1 MDGHPIRGL
10 ISLLALLVLNALVAA
25 AEEAFGNIN
34 ESNVEHRAQ
43 GGERKAMRLKGLLDT
58 PHRYRNVI
66 EITVTSMSLLAGMMY
81 AFSLYGWIRRLI
93 LPALSAGEEAA
104 ALPVAAAMVLVTV
117 LLVYLMVLFGILV
130 PKKIAER
137 IGEGAAYWLAPFI
150 LVLYRLLSP
159 IVFLLEKNSNFLLC
173 LFGLKKARAGENVTE
188 EEIISIV
195 NEGHEQGVLEAE
207 EAEMISNIIEF
218 DEKEVKDVMTHR
230 KRMIAISADT
240 SIEDAMNFML
250 SAPFSRFPLYGENVD
265 DIIGVLHLKDV
276 MNFYTNA
283 KHRKRPLVEV
293 AREPYFVPDTQ
304 DLDVLFRAMQAK
316 KIHMAIVADEYGQTA
331 GLVTMEDILEEIVGD
346 IQDEYDKEEE
356 LIRKENEVTFVVSG
370 AVTLEELSEETG
382 IQIRKEEEETF
393 DTLNG
398 LLVSLLDHIP
408 QDDEV
413 FSVEYEGFR
422 FDSVA
427 IRERV
432 IRRVR
437 VVRLIRQET
446 EEIPEETEK
455 P

>member
-10 ISLLALLVLNALVAA
+10 IGMLALLVLNALVAA

-34 ESNVEHRAQ
+34 ENSVEHRAQ
-43 GGERKAMRLKGLLDT
+43 EGERKAVRLKKLLGT

-66 EITVTSMSLLAGMMY
+66 EITVTATSLLAGMMY
-81 AFSLYGWIRRLI
+81 AFSLYGWIRRMI
-93 LPALSAGEEAA
+93 LPAVSAGKEP
-104 ALPVAAAMVLVTV
+104 ALLPAAAAMVLVTIF
-117 LLVYLMVLFGILV
+117 LIYLMVLFGILV
-130 PKKIAER
+130 PKKVAGR
-137 IGEGAAYWLAPFI
+137 VGENAAYALAPFI
-150 LVLYRLLSP
+150 LFLYRFLSP
-159 IVFLLEKNSNFLLC
+159 LVFLLEKNSNFLLC
-173 LFGLKKARAGENVTE
+173 LVGLKKAKAEENMTE

-230 KRMIAISADT
+230 KRMVAISADT
-240 SIEDAMNFML
+240 SVEDALNFML
-250 SAPFSRFPLYGENVD
+250 SEPFSRFPLYGENVD

-276 MNFYTNA
+276 MNFYANA
-283 KHRKRPLVEV
+283 KLRKRPLVEA

-346 IQDEYDKEEE
+346 IQDEYDKEEQ
-356 LIRKENEVTFVVSG
+356 LIRKEDEEVFTVSG
-370 AVTLEELSEETG
+370 AVTLEELSGATGLQVREED
-382 IQIRKEEEETF
+382 KEAF

-422 FDSVA
+422 FDSIA
-427 IRERV
+427 IRARV
-432 IRRVR
+432 IRRVK
-437 VVRLIRQET
+437 VVRLDKQET
-446 EEIPEETEK
+446 EEALKETAE
-455 P
+455 

>member
-10 ISLLALLVLNALVAA
+10 IGVLFLLCLNALVAA

-34 ESNVEHRAQ
+34 ESSVEHRAKE
-43 GGERKAMRLKGLLDT
+43 GEKRAVRLKMLLDT
-58 PHRYRNVI
+58 PHYYRNVI
-66 EITVTSMSLLAGMMY
+66 EIIVTSTSLLAGMMY
-81 AFSLYGWIRRLI
+81 AFSIYGWIRHLI
-93 LPALSAGEEAA
+93 LPALQMGEEIAVVPTA
-104 ALPVAAAMVLVTV
+104 IAMIFVTIF
-117 LLVYLMVLFGILV
+117 LIYLMVLFGILV
-130 PKKIAER
+130 PKKIASR
-137 IGEGAAYWLAPFI
+137 VGENTAYALAPAI
-150 LVLYRLLSP
+150 IILYRILSP
-159 IVFLLEKNSNFLLC
+159 IVFLLEKNSNFLLR
-173 LFGLKKARAGENVTE
+173 LFGFKKINAGENVTE

-218 DEKEVKDVMTHR
+218 DEKEAKDVMTHR
-230 KRMIAISADT
+230 KRMVAIQADT
-240 SIEDAMNFML
+240 SVEDALNFML
-250 SAPFSRFPLYGENVD
+250 SEPYSRFPLYGENVD

-276 MNFYTNA
+276 MNFYTDA
-283 KHRKRPLVEV
+283 KLRKRPLVE
-293 AREPYFVPDTQ
+293 AAHEPYFVPDTQ
-304 DLDVLFRAMQAK
+304 DLDVLFRAMQEE

-346 IQDEYDKEEE
+346 IKDEYDKEEE
-356 LIRKENEVTFVVSG
+356 LIRREGEDFIVSG
-370 AVTLEELSEETG
+370 EVALDELCEETG
-382 IQIRKEEEETF
+382 MHLRREDEESF

-398 LLVSLLDHIP
+398 LLISLLDHIP

-427 IRERV
+427 TRARM

-437 VVRLIRQET
+437 MVHCK
-446 EEIPEETEK
+446 EEAMPKEMQETEK

>member
-10 ISLLALLVLNALVAA
+10 ISLFALLVLNALVAA

-34 ESNVEHRAQ
+34 ASNVEHRAEA
-43 GGERKAMRLKGLLDT
+43 GERKAVRLKSLLDT

-81 AFSLYGWIRRLI
+81 AFSLYGWIRRMVM
-93 LPALSAGEEAA
+93 PALSMGEEIAA
-104 ALPVAAAMVLVTV
+104 FPLAAVMVLVTV
-117 LLVYLMVLFGILV
+117 FLVYLMVLFGILV
-130 PKKIAER
+130 PKKIAQR
-137 IGEGAAYWLAPFI
+137 VGEKSAYALAPFI

-159 IVFLLEKNSNFLLC
+159 IAFLLEKNSNFLLL

-195 NEGHEQGVLEAE
+195 NEGHEQGVLEE
-207 EAEMISNIIEF
+207 EAAEMISNIIQF
-218 DEKEVKDVMTHR
+218 DEKEAKDIMTHR
-230 KRMIAISADT
+230 KKMVAVSADT
-240 SIEDAMNFML
+240 SVEDALNFML
-250 SAPFSRFPLYGENVD
+250 SEPYSRFPLYGENVD

-276 MNFYTNA
+276 INFYANA
-283 KHRKRPLVEV
+283 KLRKRPLVE
-293 AREPYFVPDTQ
+293 ASREPYFVPDTQ

-356 LIRKENEVTFVVSG
+356 LIRKAEEDTFLVSG
-370 AVTLEELSEETG
+370 AIKLTELCEETG
-382 IQIRKEEEETF
+382 LVVRREDAETF

-398 LLVSLLDHIP
+398 LLISLLDHIP

-432 IRRVR
+432 IRRVK
-437 VVRLIRQET
+437 VVKLAAQEV
-446 EEIPEETEK
+446 EEKTETEK

>member
-10 ISLLALLVLNALVAA
+10 IGVLALLVLNALVAA

-34 ESNVEHRAQ
+34 ENSVEHRAQ
-43 GGERKAMRLKGLLDT
+43 EGDKKAVRLKRLLDT
-58 PHRYRNVI
+58 PHRYQNVI

-81 AFSLYGWIRRLI
+81 AFSLYGWIRWAVAR
-93 LPALSAGEEAA
+93 AVSAGEE
-104 ALPVAAAMVLVTV
+104 VAVVPTAIAMVFVTIF
-117 LLVYLMVLFGILV
+117 LIYLMVLFGILV
-130 PKKIAER
+130 PKKIAQR
-137 IGEGAAYWLAPFI
+137 IGERAAYPLAAFI
-150 LVLYRLLSP
+150 LFLYRFLSP

-173 LFGLKKARAGENVTE
+173 LFGLKKARPEENVTE

-195 NEGHEQGVLEAE
+195 NEGHEQGVLEAK

-218 DEKEVKDVMTHR
+218 DEKEAKDVMTHR
-230 KRMIAISADT
+230 KRMVAISADT
-240 SIEDAMNFML
+240 SVEDALNFML
-250 SAPFSRFPLYGENVD
+250 SEPFSRFPLYRENVD

-276 MNFYTNA
+276 MNFYANA
-283 KHRKRPLVEV
+283 KLRKRPLVEV

-356 LIRKENEVTFVVSG
+356 LIRRQEEGSFLVSG
-370 AVTLEELSEETG
+370 SVTLEELSEETG
-382 IQIRKEEEETF
+382 IQIRKEDGETF

-427 IRERV
+427 IHARV
-432 IRRVR
+432 IRRVK
-437 VVRLIRQET
+437 VVRVEKAET
-446 EEIPEETEK
+446 GENLEETEK